1 MDLRAF
7 PRGLTAFDSNSA
19 YMVQTERRREIQ
31 ITRSSGVDR
40 ERQAI
45 NGCLATCVWFL
56 ILYIF
61 TMFVFYLT
69 DVL

>member
-1 MDLRAF
+1 MDLRAV

-19 YMVQTERRREIQ
+19 YMVQRDRRREIQ

-45 NGCLATCVWFL
+45 NGCLAACVVFDFIY
-56 ILYIF
+56 ILYLYFDFI
-61 TMFVFYLT
+61 
-69 DVL
+69 